1 MVTVRS
7 EEVSVTVNNT
17 RQHVTRLETVS
28 RLKVRTTLLTE

>member
-17 RQHVTRLETVS
+17 RQHVTRLETVGQA
-28 RLKVRTTLLTE
+28 KGENHTAQ